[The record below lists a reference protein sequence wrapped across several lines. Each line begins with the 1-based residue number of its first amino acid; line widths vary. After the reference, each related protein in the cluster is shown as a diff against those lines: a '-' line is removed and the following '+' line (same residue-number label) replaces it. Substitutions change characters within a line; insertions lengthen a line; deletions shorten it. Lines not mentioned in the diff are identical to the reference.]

1 MIKKMSNAQIFAL
14 SNKFIPMLNS
24 ETRYMPAKISYF
36 MHKNRIKLVEQM
48 GLIEEARV
56 NIIKH
61 YGVLNE
67 TAGLYDVPDSV
78 LNEANKELNELL
90 EIEQDVEI
98 SMIKLSDLEGIDFT
112 FEQMEALSFMIEE

>member
-67 TAGLYDVPDSV
+67 TTGLYDVPDSV

-112 FEQMEALSFMIEE
+112 FEQMEILAFMIEE